1 MGGLLLYLCL
11 GKARWC
17 RGWMGV
23 VVVVGWVCPWW
34 LRLLSLCVC
43 VMVMLV
49 GLLGMGSPCW
59 CRVNYCIA
67 FVGCGTRR

>member
-43 VMVMLV
+43 DGDAGRVVGDGFSVLV
-49 GLLGMGSPCW
+49 QS
-59 CRVNYCIA
+59 
-67 FVGCGTRR
+67 